1 MKDGMQIFALL
12 GFLQKGMSKKECRS
26 DRSLKKPRVR
36 ENPPSLYIF
45 LKKQ

>member
-26 DRSLKKPRVR
+26 DRSLKNPRVR